1 MLERWIA
8 QPWFAWSAWLVLINL
23 TTFVV
28 YALDKAAAAKG
39 TRGGGA
45 SRARRVPESTLHG
58 LALLG
63 GVVGGWIG
71 RHALRHKTRK
81 PSFAVVLGFATIV
94 HAGVLWMLATAALR

>member
-1 MLERWIA
+1 VFERLIA
-8 QPWFAWSAWLVLINL
+8 QPWIAWSVWLALINL
-23 TTFVV
+23 ATFLA
-28 YALDKAAAAKG
+28 YALDKAAATKG
-39 TRGGGA
+39 KGRGGA

-81 PSFAVVLGFATIV
+81 PIFAVVLGLATIV
-94 HAGVLWMLATAALR
+94 HAGVLWTMAKG

>member
-1 MLERWIA
+1 MSERWIL
-8 QPWFAWSAWLVLINL
+8 QPWFAWSAWLVVINVATL
-23 TTFVV
+23 VV

-39 TRGGGA
+39 KGRGG
-45 SRARRVPESTLHG
+45 SRAPRVPESTLHA

-81 PSFAVVLGFATIV
+81 PSFAVVLGVATIV
-94 HAGVLWMLATAALR
+94 HAGVLWMLATAAPR